1 MSAEREQL
9 DCRAFLRRLSRFA
22 DGDVTPEQS
31 EQSGRHMDVCPRCK
45 AAYEAHERLIL
56 LLESSK
62 DKEPPWD
69 LDFKVLEAV
78 GFGGARTQL
87 RGHRVS
93 PPLVWAATALGLVL
107 IGAVGLVV
115 GRGVVRLGS
124 SLFGPSG
131 SLSAEEMAGLTS
143 KLTRYLVTVWEGLL
157 AGLGTLEPLSRSL
170 GAVSDAARG
179 NPAAIGTCL
188 GTLALVVLFFRIMM
202 KERRSHVRNL
212 RGKGFRK
219 PAGS

>member
-1 MSAEREQL
+1 MSAENGQL
-9 DCRAFLRRLSRFA
+9 DCRTFLGRLSRFA
-22 DGDVTPEQS
+22 DGDVTPEES
-31 EQSGRHMDVCPRCK
+31 EQSSCHMNVCPRCQ
-45 AAYEAHERLIL
+45 AAFEAHERLIL

-62 DKEPPWD
+62 EKEPPWD

-87 RGHRVS
+87 RGYRVS
-93 PPLVWAATALGLVL
+93 PPLVWAATALGLVVV
-107 IGAVGLVV
+107 GWVGLMV
-115 GRGVVRLGS
+115 GRGVVRLAA

-143 KLTRYLVTVWEGLL
+143 RLTRYLVTVWESLA
-157 AGLGTLEPLSRSL
+157 AGLGGLEPLGRSL
-170 GAVSDAARG
+170 GAVSDAAKG

-212 RGKGFRK
+212 HGKGIRK